1 MLRKEKGDPALSGA
15 VGPWGAGAA
24 NRLALRTRG
33 GAGLTWKVQQVKMQR
48 CFLAHCLRAAWTL
61 TLHCTH
67 TLRLPTTL
75 ELQPF
80 PSRRCRTQVLTMP
93 SPPSVHSQSGHLPK
107 RANTGR
113 IAELLLPVC
122 MFCHLLLPPLQTD
135 CGRESCR
142 LGFRVTFL
150 ISEER
155 DLLHKVT
162 VRTHRTQQDIAQTC
176 TVQCYSWD

>member
-1 MLRKEKGDPALSGA
+1 MLRKQKGDPALSGA

-24 NRLALRTRG
+24 NRLALWTRG
-33 GAGLTWKVQQVKMQR
+33 GAEVTWKIQQVKMQR
-48 CFLAHCLRAAWTL
+48 CFLAHCLRAACTL
-61 TLHCTH
+61 TLHCTY

-80 PSRRCRTQVLTMP
+80 PGRRCRTQVLTIP
-93 SPPSVHSQSGHLPK
+93 SPSPIHLYSGHLPK

-122 MFCHLLLPPLQTD
+122 MFCHLLPPLQRD

-142 LGFRVTFL
+142 LCFRVTFL
-150 ISEER
+150 ISEENR
-155 DLLHKVT
+155 SPC
-162 VRTHRTQQDIAQTC
+162 C
-176 TVQCYSWD
+176 TR